1 MSQRTRAD
9 TVWDDVATWIATVGG
24 LGHVPLAPGT
34 WGSLVGLLVG
44 AMSLRL
50 VRAPSLIII
59 LLAVAW
65 CLGAFLCALAE
76 RELKRHDPPAVILDE
91 VLGMASVVVV
101 LPWAVSSWTRLAIAF
116 LLFRAFDVSKPP
128 PLRQL
133 ARLPGGWGIVA
144 DDLGAAAY
152 TILILKLV
160 ARLAS

>member
-1 MSQRTRAD
+1 M
-9 TVWDDVATWIATVGG
+9 GG
-24 LGHVPLAPGT
+24 LGHAPVAPGT

-50 VRAPSLIII
+50 TRALALGL
-59 LLAVAW
+59 LLAAAW

-91 VLGMASVVVV
+91 VLGMASVVIV
-101 LPWAVSSWTRLAIAF
+101 LPWTLTSWIHLAIAF
-116 LLFRAFDVSKPP
+116 LLFRAFDVSKPA

-152 TILILKLV
+152 TILALWLFR
-160 ARLAS
+160 A

>member
-1 MSQRTRAD
+1 VSQRTRAD
-9 TVWDDVATWIATVGG
+9 TAWDDVATWIATVGR

-50 VRAPSLIII
+50 VRAPSLII

-65 CLGAFLCALAE
+65 CLAALLCDVAE
-76 RELKRHDPPAVILDE
+76 RELKRHDAPAIILDE
-91 VLGMASVVVV
+91 VLGMASVVIV
-101 LPWAVSSWTRLAIAF
+101 LPWTLTSWFSVAMAF
-116 LLFRAFDVSKPP
+116 FLFRAFDVLKPP

-160 ARLAS
+160 VRLAS